1 MCIRDRNKA
10 VVVDGNL
17 DASSFRNLTASGA
30 ITSASFVTTGNA
42 ITIADNEIT
51 TGSSNADI
59 NITPH
64 GTGKV
69 VIKSL
74 DVNEITSTD
83 SSAIQIVDA
92 LNVSGRVTS
101 GTGFTGDVTGNA
113 STATTLATARN
124 ITIAGDVDASATA
137 FDGSGNIT
145 LNLSLIHISEPTRP
159 Y

>member
-1 MCIRDRNKA
+1 MVVDGNKDAGSFRNVTATGSFIIGSADMNETDLEKLDGITNGTVAANKA

-101 GTGFTGDVTGNA
+101 ATGFTGDVVG
-113 STATTLATARN
+113 
-124 ITIAGDVDASATA
+124 
-137 FDGSGNIT
+137 
-145 LNLSLIHISEPTRP
+145 LSLIHI
-159 Y
+159 